1 MSSNPVPRAPLGL
14 PPGSIRGILVLF
26 ITVQFWLLL
35 LLPDNYVIRIPIN
48 LYFLLTFVALF
59 FVSHGR
65 TIASATDQ
73 FASPLHLPAGTL
85 RVVIFG
91 GSAAVIGYLFTN
103 HPERLVERLRPQAS
117 QLDGWPTLMGAYVGG
132 FVLGY
137 LFRIM
142 PFRHNWAFQSFQA
155 WISLIAMS
163 LLFIEIVVQAFVI
176 PTLKDQYDVRTWE
189 AIVTGVTACYFGTR
203 S

>member
-1 MSSNPVPRAPLGL
+1 VTVPIRAPLGL
-14 PPGSIRGILVLF
+14 PAGSIRGILVLF
-26 ITVQFWLLL
+26 IVVQFWLLL
-35 LLPDNYVIRIPIN
+35 LLPDTYSIRIPMN

-59 FVSHGR
+59 FVAHGR
-65 TIASATDQ
+65 SIASATDSHP
-73 FASPLHLPAGTL
+73 SPLHLPAGTL

-91 GSAAVIGYLFTN
+91 GSAAVIGYLVSN
-103 HPERLVERLRPQAS
+103 HYDRLLDRLRPAPS
-117 QLDGWPTLMGAYVGG
+117 QLDGWPMLMASYVGG

-137 LFRIM
+137 LFRVM
-142 PFRHNWAFQSFQA
+142 PFRNSWAFQSFLA
-155 WISLIAMS
+155 WISLIAMT
-163 LLFIEIVVQAFVI
+163 LLFIEIVVQAFVL